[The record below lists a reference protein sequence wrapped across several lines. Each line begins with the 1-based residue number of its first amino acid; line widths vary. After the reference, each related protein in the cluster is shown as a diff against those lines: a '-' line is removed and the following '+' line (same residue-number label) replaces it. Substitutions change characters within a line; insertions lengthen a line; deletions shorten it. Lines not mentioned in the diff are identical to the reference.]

1 MLNLKS
7 IVINLNSIR
16 INLTRAKGIYLVED
30 KIKKKRVKERFKRK
44 IFKRQQKDVSFYK
57 ERKDSNKIE
66 SILQN
71 ILSHYMLQLTIP
83 PSKSSTQK
91 EFNAE
96 NDEKRN

>member
-71 ILSHYMLQLTIP
+71 ILSH
-83 PSKSSTQK
+83 
-91 EFNAE
+91 
-96 NDEKRN
+96 

>member
-71 ILSHYMLQLTIP
+71 ILSHYMLQLTLSFSINVFH
-83 PSKSSTQK
+83 SKGI
-91 EFNAE
+91 
-96 NDEKRN
+96 